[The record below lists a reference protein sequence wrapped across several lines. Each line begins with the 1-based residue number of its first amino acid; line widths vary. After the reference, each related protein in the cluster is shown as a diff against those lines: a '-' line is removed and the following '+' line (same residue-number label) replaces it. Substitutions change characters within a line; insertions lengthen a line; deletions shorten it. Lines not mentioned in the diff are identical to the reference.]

1 MLQLL
6 QSNSMT
12 TLVDVFCARTRDQ
25 VTDPFEPAVVLVQ
38 SYGIGQWL
46 KFQTAE
52 RAGIAANID
61 CRLPADFIWQLYQ
74 WLLPSEG
81 LEARSYFQREQL
93 TWHLMQLLEAQDDEV
108 FAPIKHYLN
117 GDGDPQLRRFQL
129 AAQIADLFDQY
140 LVYRPDWIQQW
151 ESNQPDT
158 LLNTLPDPVWQ
169 APLWRLLRAGTTEAH
184 RADLHQ
190 QLMKVLA
197 NLTVRPPQL
206 PQRISIF
213 GLSALPPMH
222 LATFQALGQWLEVDI
237 YFLNPCAHYWG
248 DIVSEKDLARRS
260 VRQLSQTSPATA
272 DDDFLEVGNP
282 LLSSMGKQG
291 REFFEL
297 LIEAEALQS
306 AEAFAPRAEHS
317 ALAAIQNDVLNLEY
331 GGAFGSAT
339 EDAEN
344 SAPGQLPID
353 AADRSIQIHNCHSKL
368 REIEILF
375 DQLLGIFAARP
386 DIKPSDVIVMTP
398 DIAEYSAYIQSVFK
412 DQLYYALADRGL
424 SQESTILLAFETLLA
439 LPESRLTSTD
449 IMDLLEV
456 PAIALKLDLAEADLV
471 SIGGWIRDTN
481 IRWEFSGEDKTNRWQ
496 LPATQSNTWTFG
508 LERLLLGYAME
519 AEQGLHQNR
528 LPFDIAAGDGELL
541 GRLCDFINLLQ
552 TYRQRLAEPQNTAD
566 WVNSVNQMI
575 LDFFTPQGDEELD
588 IDAVREALLLLRDQ
602 TTAAGFEQPMS
613 ARLLRHWL
621 GAQLAQPRPARGFL
635 SGGITFATLVPM
647 RSIPFKV
654 VCLLGMNDNAY
665 PRKDNAASF
674 NLMAHDAY
682 RKGDRSRR
690 VDDRYL
696 FLEALLA
703 AQDYLYISYE
713 GRSVKTNKDK
723 PPSVLVSELTHY
735 LSQVFHQNFIT
746 QHPLQPFSPAY
757 FDPQKPELQSFQ
769 RLWYDAL
776 HDNSGAPITPDATTA
791 TAAVMPAD
799 PGFIDT
805 LLADDPALMPTD
817 LQQLQQFFG
826 NPARF
831 YLNQRLGIYFPA
843 EDEAL
848 ADTEPFS
855 LDPLTRYHIT
865 DTALQTL
872 INGESIEH
880 WRQQVSASGA
890 LIPGTLGE
898 QVLNQQLNRA
908 KRVHEALDLAP
919 MHSLQA
925 HLTLQI
931 PLEFTTA
938 IALDNHTETLTIN
951 GTIEH
956 LQGATVLQ
964 YRAATQ
970 RRRQT
975 LNAWIEHLFLNALDR
990 GPYASRLISLDANNK
1005 AVEYRLVA
1013 LAPAL
1018 ARQHLTTL
1026 VQLYILGLRQP
1037 LCFLPELSGIW
1048 YETSQAGKTP
1058 AECLDKITETW
1069 QTDRPGSERLDPAFK
1084 RLFDFPADADDNFAT
1099 YANSVYAPLLACL
1112 EKQP

>member
-81 LEARSYFQREQL
+81 LEACSYFQREQL

-260 VRQLSQTSPATA
+260 VRQLSLTSPATA
-272 DDDFLEVGNP
+272 DDDFLELGNP

-665 PRKDNAASF
+665 PRNDNAASF

-735 LSQVFHQNFIT
+735 LSQVFHQDFIT

-817 LQQLQQFFG
+817 LQQLQQFFR

-898 QVLNQQLNRA
+898 QVLSQQLNRA

-925 HLTLQI
+925 HLKLQI

-938 IALDNHTETLTIN
+938 ITLDNHTETLTIN

-1048 YETSQAGKTP
+1048 YETSQAGKSP
-1058 AECLDKITETW
+1058 AECLDKIAESW

>member
-1 MLQLL
+1 
-6 QSNSMT
+6 
-12 TLVDVFCARTRDQ
+12 
-25 VTDPFEPAVVLVQ
+25 
-38 SYGIGQWL
+38 
-46 KFQTAE
+46 
-52 RAGIAANID
+52 
-61 CRLPADFIWQLYQ
+61 
-74 WLLPSEG
+74 
-81 LEARSYFQREQL
+81 
-93 TWHLMQLLEAQDDEV
+93 
-108 FAPIKHYLN
+108 
-117 GDGDPQLRRFQL
+117 
-129 AAQIADLFDQY
+129 
-140 LVYRPDWIQQW
+140 
-151 ESNQPDT
+151 
-158 LLNTLPDPVWQ
+158 
-169 APLWRLLRAGTTEAH
+169 
-184 RADLHQ
+184 
-190 QLMKVLA
+190 
-197 NLTVRPPQL
+197 
-206 PQRISIF
+206 
-213 GLSALPPMH
+213 MH

-272 DDDFLEVGNP
+272 DEEFLEVGNP

-331 GGAFGSAT
+331 GGAFGSAA
-339 EDAEN
+339 EGAEN

-471 SIGGWIRDTN
+471 CIGGWIRDTN
-481 IRWEFSGEDKTNRWQ
+481 IRWEFSGADKTNRWQ
-496 LPATQSNTWTFG
+496 LPATESNTWTFG

-541 GRLCDFINLLQ
+541 GKLCDFINLLQ
-552 TYRQRLAEPQNTAD
+552 TYRMRLAEPQNTAD

-602 TTAAGFEQPMS
+602 TTAAAFEQPMS

-654 VCLLGMNDNAY
+654 VCLLGMNDSAY

-735 LSQVFHQNFIT
+735 LSAVFHQDFVT

-757 FDPQKPELQSFQ
+757 FDPKLPELQSFQ
-769 RLWYDAL
+769 NRWYDAL
-776 HDNSGAPITPDATTA
+776 RDNAGAAPDAIA
-791 TAAVMPAD
+791 TADAAAPAYPD
-799 PGFIDT
+799 FIDT
-805 LLADDPALMPTD
+805 VLADDQALMPAN
-817 LQQLQQFFG
+817 LHQLQQFFR

-848 ADTEPFS
+848 AETEPFS

-872 INGESIEH
+872 IDGESVEH
-880 WRQQVSASGA
+880 WRQQISASGA
-890 LIPGTLGE
+890 LMPGAMGE
-898 QVLNQQLNRA
+898 QVLNQQLSRA
-908 KRVHEALDLAP
+908 QRVHEALDLAP

-931 PLEFTTA
+931 ALESNTA
-938 IALDNHTETLTIN
+938 IAPGNHTELTLTIN

-956 LQGATVLQ
+956 LQGATVLH

-975 LNAWIEHLFLNALDR
+975 LNAWIEHLFLNALDQ
-990 GPYASRLISLDANNK
+990 GPYASRLISLGPNNNV
-1005 AVEYRLVA
+1005 VEYRLVA

-1018 ARQHLTTL
+1018 AKQHLTTL

-1058 AECLDKITETW
+1058 AECLDKITESW

-1084 RLFDFPADADDNFAT
+1084 RLFDFPADANDDFAT
-1099 YANSVYAPLLACL
+1099 YANSVYGPLLECL
-1112 EKQP
+1112 EKRS